1 MRALYGLKSS
11 GAAWGAHL
19 AYTLHHLGY
28 QFCLAYPDVWC
39 RAASKEDGFPFP
51 YYEYVLVYVDDLL
64 VLSHQGDKMM
74 KALEEFYRL
83 KDGFA
88 LPIRYLGA
96 EVKRWTFPNNSTQ
109 PLWAL
114 SSLQYIKEALK
125 NMELYLKSLDRK
137 LNIARQPLPTNYFPE
152 LDVTPLLDDWNTN
165 FYQSQISILHWM
177 VELRRIDI
185 HVQVA
190 LLSVYLAQPREG
202 HMEAVYH
209 I

>member
-1 MRALYGLKSS
+1 
-11 GAAWGAHL
+11 
-19 AYTLHHLGY
+19 
-28 QFCLAYPDVWC
+28 
-39 RAASKEDGFPFP
+39 
-51 YYEYVLVYVDDLL
+51 
-64 VLSHQGDKMM
+64 
-74 KALEEFYRL
+74 
-83 KDGFA
+83 
-88 LPIRYLGA
+88 
-96 EVKRWTFPNNSTQ
+96 
-109 PLWAL
+109 
-114 SSLQYIKEALK
+114 
-125 NMELYLKSLDRK
+125 MELYLKSLDRK

-190 LLSVYLAQPREG
+190 LLSVYLAQPPEG

>member
-88 LPIRYLGA
+88 LPIRYLVVTSCGTIQ
-96 EVKRWTFPNNSTQ
+96 EVAMVPHMVPIAIGKVLVQSN
-109 PLWAL
+109 AL
-114 SSLQYIKEALK
+114 SGLQVK
-125 NMELYLKSLDRK
+125 
-137 LNIARQPLPTNYFPE
+137 
-152 LDVTPLLDDWNTN
+152 
-165 FYQSQISILHWM
+165 
-177 VELRRIDI
+177 
-185 HVQVA
+185 
-190 LLSVYLAQPREG
+190 
-202 HMEAVYH
+202 
-209 I
+209 